1 MRVSV
6 YKNLHNNLFS
16 VKTKN
21 VIGHTDYLILT
32 NCEFRVQE
40 KGRQRVIKEQRKN
53 VHAYIKGDV
62 ISGNIGWDGNYDE
75 ISYNP
80 YKTASFMV
88 RGEPIYTAKVV
99 LFKNQKVYLVL

>member
-62 ISGNIGWDGNYDE
+62 VSGNIKGDYDE

-80 YKTASFMV
+80 YKNASFMV
-88 RGEPIYTAKVV
+88 RGEPIYTAKLV
-99 LFKNQKVYLVL
+99 LFRDKKVYLVL